1 MPVESLVMPD
11 QIWPGRELLRGVAT
25 IATET
30 HLFAWL
36 GAVVASQVYI
46 KKKKN
51 NVNII
56 FRVKGVEVIPHG
68 VGPVSLPA
76 TLFFRAPWA
85 GCVVLR
91 APLLRQ
97 SCSL

>member
-1 MPVESLVMPD
+1 MPD

-46 KKKKN
+46 KKKKTTS
-51 NVNII
+51 IL
-56 FRVKGVEVIPHG
+56 FSGLKG
-68 VGPVSLPA
+68 
-76 TLFFRAPWA
+76 
-85 GCVVLR
+85 
-91 APLLRQ
+91 
-97 SCSL
+97 